1 MIVIINVIFW
11 HIRVVQRLIRKKH
24 ESSTHNFL
32 KGEEW
37 TKTSVFAS
45 HRTGYT
51 ASPIRRPDN

>member
-1 MIVIINVIFW
+1 
-11 HIRVVQRLIRKKH
+11 LIRKKH